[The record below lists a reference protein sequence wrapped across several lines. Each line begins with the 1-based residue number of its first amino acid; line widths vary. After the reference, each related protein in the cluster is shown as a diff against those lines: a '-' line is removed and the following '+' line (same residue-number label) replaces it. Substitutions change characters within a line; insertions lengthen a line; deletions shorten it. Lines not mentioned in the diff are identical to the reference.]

1 MATLRLILLIVG
13 IVVGSGWLIQ
23 RVELVYKGP
32 YLAGAGGFP
41 GAQVFLAIPL
51 GVLGAVAVSRRL
63 LGRGDR
69 AVLYTALV
77 LGVSATASGLMHR
90 FLPGL
95 VTGFYGGF
103 AQSTSPYYRFLQLVP
118 EWLVPGGPNSAP
130 AVAAFEGGGSVP
142 WGAWFLPLGA
152 WTTFFAA
159 FFLTSLC
166 LVLLL
171 RRRWLETERLGFP
184 LLEMPRALI
193 EGGLFSERL
202 FWWGMLVPLVVFGV
216 DGLHHYVPAVPEIST
231 RLNLADFLLDYP
243 WKAMA
248 TFESPFFF
256 EFVPLLVGVAFLAPV
271 EVSLSTWTFYVLT
284 RLQLLLTYFFGRLE
298 YRGDFIPGHGSPWL
312 DWPGHFP
319 FFMSQARGGL
329 LFLGCLSLYAARNSI
344 AAALSWRSR
353 VSWGFVLGMV
363 FLWFWIS
370 ALGVPVW
377 MGLPALLLLL
387 LFALAFARLR
397 IDGGL
402 PIAGTP
408 QIIGYLFF
416 VVLGTGPGLFADST
430 YTSFA
435 FLAIFGFTMIG
446 LWPAIQFEGFKLAEL
461 SGVSTRRMVWGMG
474 LGLLTGLVA
483 GYAFSLETIYEH
495 GLFALQEQGGG
506 RSEAR
511 IGRYYNYLFKDAGSV
526 EGDTDWV
533 RMGFH
538 ALGAGFTWVLA
549 FLRQHFLRWPLH
561 PMGFV
566 FGTGFGWLIWGSVFC
581 GWLCK
586 WLVVRYGGAQTY
598 RRVMPFFLGLI
609 FGEICMRLVWAGV
622 ALWQGEMGGGYR
634 I

>member
-1 MATLRLILLIVG
+1 MGTTLRLVLLIVG

-51 GVLGAVAVSRRL
+51 GVLGALAVSRRL

-118 EWLVPGGPNSAP
+118 EWLVPGGPNAAP

-142 WGAWFLPLGA
+142 WGAWVLPLGA
-152 WTTFFAA
+152 WTAFFAA

-271 EVSLSTWTFYVLT
+271 EVSLSTWIFYVLT

-353 VSWGFVLGMV
+353 ISWGFVLGMV

-430 YTSFA
+430 YTSFG
-435 FLAIFGFTMIG
+435 FLAVFGFTMIG

-483 GYAFSLETIYEH
+483 G
-495 GLFALQEQGGG
+495 
-506 RSEAR
+506 
-511 IGRYYNYLFKDAGSV
+511 
-526 EGDTDWV
+526 
-533 RMGFH
+533 
-538 ALGAGFTWVLA
+538 
-549 FLRQHFLRWPLH
+549 
-561 PMGFV
+561 
-566 FGTGFGWLIWGSVFC
+566 
-581 GWLCK
+581 
-586 WLVVRYGGAQTY
+586 
-598 RRVMPFFLGLI
+598 
-609 FGEICMRLVWAGV
+609 
-622 ALWQGEMGGGYR
+622 
-634 I
+634 